1 MPDKWS
7 SVESKGSQM
16 KDIVRVA
23 GLSLFV
29 FVVSHVGFAQTYVY
43 VGSWKANIAKSRY
56 DPGPGPQSET
66 MRIEAVNGGIK
77 VSLDGVN
84 QQGAYHSESTGK
96 FDGVDV
102 PVLATPARP
111 AVFTYAFSSTDSH
124 TWEIAIKV
132 NGQRRILVHNVVS
145 ADGRTITSTST
156 AVTTQGTTVSQVVLY
171 EKE

>member
-1 MPDKWS
+1 MDHS
-7 SVESKGSQM
+7 MTV
-16 KDIVRVA
+16 ITRV
-23 GLSLFV
+23 LVSSLFV
-29 FVVSHVGFAQTYVY
+29 CLIAQASFAQNEVF
-43 VGSWKANIAKSRY
+43 VGNWQANIAMSRY

-66 MRIEAVNGGIK
+66 MRIESVNGAIK

-84 QQGAYHSESTGK
+84 QQGPYHSESTGK

-102 PVLATPARP
+102 PVLATPARS
-111 AVFTYAFSSTDSH
+111 ATFTYAFSTIDSH

-132 NGQRRILVHNVVS
+132 NGQRRITVRNVVS

-171 EKE
+171 EKQ